1 MSGEPVCT
9 AMLMANTAANVITSY
24 SIHYTKLS
32 ERVNWNDRHQQVIA
46 PMNITSAKQ
55 LSAYLRDVRLAQK
68 RSQGK
73 VAERGGIRQ
82 DTVSSFEL
90 NPDATKL
97 ETLFKILA
105 ALDLSL
111 DIKPRSESDD
121 GSAASWP
128 EEW

>member
-1 MSGEPVCT
+1 
-9 AMLMANTAANVITSY
+9 
-24 SIHYTKLS
+24 
-32 ERVNWNDRHQQVIA
+32 
-46 PMNITSAKQ
+46 MNITSAKQ

-121 GSAASWP
+121 SSATSWP